1 MSSEKLFVGSIARIN
16 TKDFEKFL
24 ILQKSLSERTV
35 ENHILNTNV
44 FLRSG
49 LSIEDFLLEIKNTW
63 SVSTY
68 RDYLCTFKVLFR
80 DYLKQPNL
88 VEDFKFPRKQCKPK
102 ILPDKK
108 QLKTFYNALPDKYKV
123 TFLALASSGLRVSEL
138 LSADIDKANHMLIPQ
153 AHDGLTKHSWISFYN
168 KETAALLKEGFP
180 KITVD
185 GLNHVFK
192 KISKK
197 VGIHIYPHLLR
208 SVFAREMSLSGVPD
222 RYVDA
227 FCGRVPGSVLARH
240 YSDFSPEVLK
250 EIYDKAN
257 LRYFS

>member
-1 MSSEKLFVGSIARIN
+1 M
-16 TKDFEKFL
+16 
-24 ILQKSLSERTV
+24 

-49 LSIEDFLLEIKNTW
+49 LSIEDFLLGIKNTR

-80 DYLKQPNL
+80 DYLKQPKL
-88 VEDFKFPRKQCKPK
+88 VEDFKFPKKQCKPK
-102 ILPDKK
+102 ILPSKK
-108 QLKTFYNALPDKYKV
+108 QLRTFYKALPDKYKV
-123 TFLALASSGLRVSEL
+123 TFLALASSGLRASEL

-153 AHDGLTKHSWISFYN
+153 AHNGSTKHSWVSFYN
-168 KETAALLKEGFP
+168 IETATLIKEGFP
-180 KITVD
+180 EITVD

-197 VGIHIYPHLLR
+197 VGIHVYPHLLR
-208 SVFAREMSLSGVPD
+208 SVFAREMSLRRVPD

-227 FCGRVPGSVLARH
+227 FCGRVPQSVLARH

-250 EIYDKAN
+250 EVYDKAN
-257 LRYFS
+257 LRYLS